1 MLQGAI
7 FCGHARKALLTCQLC
22 FQPVMSALSGIPDVA
37 LEVGRS
43 RYILLKVYG
52 KDDEEVCKYIVRG
65 SVLAAHHTEVLEKET
80 AALKAAGLE
89 CECLGGGY
97 IVHLPDTKELK
108 VYGNSQTY
116 GQADHARA
124 TEILKKQYPTYA
136 SITWSNDAIV

>member
-1 MLQGAI
+1 M
-7 FCGHARKALLTCQLC
+7 R
-22 FQPVMSALSGIPDVA
+22 PVMSALSGIPDVA

-97 IVHLPDTKELK
+97 IVHPSRHQ
-108 VYGNSQTY
+108 G
-116 GQADHARA
+116 
-124 TEILKKQYPTYA
+124 TESLR
-136 SITWSNDAIV
+136 